1 MKKPPPSKRRHAFR
15 KTISNIL
22 KAEKPDAALD
32 KLYVFS
38 TPKVINTLFAL
49 LYDLDQEIKWPAVT
63 LMGKMVTKIADS
75 NIEAARI
82 IMRRLMWNL
91 NDESG
96 GIGWG
101 SPEAMAEILSRHDV
115 LAGEYASILISYARK
130 DGNFLEYEMLQ
141 QGLLWGIGRLAG
153 VRPLLIQD
161 ASRYV
166 VPYLKSTDPLVRGLA
181 MWVLGQINIKEND
194 LNLEKLL
201 QDNSEVQIYIDPKI
215 KTFRIKDLAAEAL
228 KKYREAVC

>member
-1 MKKPPPSKRRHAFR
+1 MNKKTPRKGRHGFKKR
-15 KTISNIL
+15 ISDIL
-22 KAEKPDAALD
+22 KVEKPDAALD
-32 KLYVFS
+32 KLDRLS
-38 TPKVINTLFAL
+38 TPKIINVLFSL

-63 LMGKMVTKIADS
+63 LMGKMVAKIADS
-75 NIEAARI
+75 NMEAARI

-115 LAGEYASILISYARK
+115 LAGEYASILISYARR

-141 QGLLWGIGRLAG
+141 QGFLWGIGRLAG

-166 VPYLKSTDPLVRGLA
+166 VPYLKSTDPIVRGLA
-181 MWVLGQINIKEND
+181 LWTLGQMDIKELN
-194 LNLEKLL
+194 LNLEELL
-201 QDNSEVQIYIDPKI
+201 KDNSKVQIYMDPDL

-228 KKYREAVC
+228 NKYR